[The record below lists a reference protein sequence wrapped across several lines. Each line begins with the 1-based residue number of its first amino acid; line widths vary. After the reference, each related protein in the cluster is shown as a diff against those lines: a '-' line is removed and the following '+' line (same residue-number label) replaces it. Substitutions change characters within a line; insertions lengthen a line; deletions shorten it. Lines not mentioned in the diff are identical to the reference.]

1 VSRVTKNLALLM
13 RRPPQ
18 DQPDE
23 DLIAALP
30 EPAPSPALPARQPPP
45 PLPAA
50 AAFGYPELR
59 RAGLGA
65 SLTAPAQGG
74 SPEPGADLTAER
86 TGTCLVSI
94 ATRNY
99 LHFGRA
105 LVSSS
110 REHHPEIPVFLL
122 IVDPD
127 PGEALEVPGATLLSG
142 AGIGVPSFDFMALKY
157 TATEM
162 CCALKPYVIRH
173 LLATTRFARILYF
186 DSDIYLYAR
195 LDALL
200 RALDEHDFV
209 VTPHTL
215 APFPHPERFWERP
228 SLGDLAFA
236 GPFNAGLFG
245 LRANARTA
253 AFLEVWRQMVTEPGA
268 FLFALGGQMEQNSF
282 NWISCFADDV
292 HVLRDAAYNVAYWNL
307 HDRSVRWQG
316 LDDEGTDGERKPSW
330 TVDGRPLVTFHF
342 SGYSPAG
349 APFAISRYD
358 QRYSLY
364 TLPSLARLFGD
375 YAALQSR
382 YGAEENRRRA
392 YRYDRFPSGIRI
404 NDEMRSIFKEH
415 ETFLWADVNPWTTEG
430 EEHYCQ
436 ALLSPVPYTG
446 NLLPILFERI
456 YRGRPD
462 LQQTYAGAALDP
474 DGFLR
479 WVAAY
484 GIYEHGYQEIFDR
497 HRPALP
503 SHHGTVL
510 LAEARR
516 ESPQLFAGL
525 DAPLGADRHRLLERL
540 RGAGLSTLATTVC
553 QGDVEHYYIS
563 PIRMIRKIV
572 EERSDVRHAF
582 PDLLFSDAPGLTRWL
597 EANAVVDH
605 HLPAHAPAVF
615 AAKSQ
620 GRSLAR
626 LFSYL
631 NRNWDFME
639 RWPLALIGQG
649 SREIAPSLLAVLR
662 HGLEYDL
669 DDVLMFLW
677 IMDEKPAAG
686 LGLTFELAVNARRT
700 PSPLLPEGQEK
711 LLGPLLREVPFQ
723 EALRRHRDGCRDAIH
738 RRQEEYVARFEGGPG
753 YGRISVYHA
762 LERAALPAPCPGVNF
777 FGYHKSPIGLGNLTR
792 GLRSALEHAGV
803 RVQPNVIGNVAM
815 DADLCP
821 EDFIRTYDYGLDTNL
836 FASYPHLHEMLLETL
851 PEHVV
856 REKRNIVYLAWEQR
870 DGSPYWPEIYRG
882 FDQVWALSSFAAES
896 FRRFMRREVLTVPC
910 VLDFDA
916 LPPAAAKEDLGLDP
930 DKLTYLYVLD
940 ANSSIERKNPE
951 AAIRAFAAAFTADEK
966 VQLVLRIANAHRL
979 DHRERIKQILRA
991 APAHL
996 DIRLVLEPMR
1006 HTELLRLISAAD
1018 CYVSLHRAEG
1028 FGYTCA
1034 EAMAYGKP
1042 VIATGYSGNLEFM
1055 SAENSFL
1062 VDHCETEVRTADGPF
1077 QRGSV
1082 WAEPDVA
1089 HAAHLMRAVYLDQ
1102 EAARAVGARGRQD
1115 VRSKLSAAGVGK
1127 IAAAALAR
1135 SRSS

>member
-1 VSRVTKNLALLM
+1 VSRVTKNLALQLM
-13 RRPPQ
+13 RHLPPEQ
-18 DQPDE
+18 LRE
-23 DLIAALP
+23 ALLAVFSDLEL
-30 EPAPSPALPARQPPP
+30 ELPASPPGGF
-45 PLPAA
+45 A
-50 AAFGYPELR
+50 AAFGYPGLR
-59 RAGLGA
+59 RASA
-65 SLTAPAQGG
+65 PDRPDAATAIRMETLP
-74 SPEPGADLTAER
+74 PGADLPAER
-86 TGTCLVSI
+86 EGTCAVSI

-99 LHFGRA
+99 LHYGRA
-105 LVSSS
+105 LVSSFQ
-110 REHHPEIPVFLL
+110 EHHPEIAVFLL

-127 PGEALEVPGATLLSG
+127 PDETLELPGATVLTG
-142 AGIGVPSFDFMALKY
+142 DDIGVQLFDFMALKY

-173 LLATTRFARILYF
+173 LLSHTRFARILYF
-186 DSDIYLYAR
+186 DSDIYLFAR

-200 RALDEHDFV
+200 QALDEHDFV

-245 LRANARTA
+245 LRANSRTT
-253 AFLEVWRQMVTEPGA
+253 AFIDVWQEMVTQPGA
-268 FLFALGGQMEQNSF
+268 FLFALGGQMEQNAF

-292 HVLRDAAYNVAYWNL
+292 HVLRDSAYNVAYWNL
-307 HDRSVRWQG
+307 HDRSVRWEG
-316 LDDEGTDGERKPSW
+316 LDDKERMSSW
-330 TVDGRPLVTFHF
+330 TVDGSPLVAFHF
-342 SGYSPAG
+342 SGYSPA
-349 APFAISRYD
+349 APFSISRYD
-358 QRYSLY
+358 RRHSLY

-375 YAALQSR
+375 YGALLKA

-392 YRYDRFPSGIRI
+392 YRYGSFPSGIRI
-404 NDEMRSIFKEH
+404 DDEMRAIFKEH
-415 ETFLWADVNPWTTEG
+415 ETFLWTDLSPWTPDG
-430 EEHYCQ
+430 EERYCR

-446 NLLPILFERI
+446 SLLPILFERV

-462 LQQTYAGAALDP
+462 LQQAYPNAHLDP

-479 WVAAY
+479 WIASY
-484 GIYEHGYQEIFDR
+484 GIYENSYQEIFDR
-497 HRPALP
+497 YRPVLP
-503 SHHGTVL
+503 SHHGAVML
-510 LAEARR
+510 GEALR

-525 DAPLGADRHRLLERL
+525 AAPLGADRHRLLERL
-540 RGAGLSTLATTVC
+540 RNAGLSSLATAVC
-553 QGDVEHYYIS
+553 CGDVEHYYIS

-572 EERSDVRHAF
+572 DERSDVRQAF

-597 EANAVVDH
+597 EVNAVGDH
-605 HLPAHAPAVF
+605 DLPPDAPAVF

-639 RWPLALIGQG
+639 RWPLALVGQG
-649 SREIAPSLLAVLR
+649 SREIAPSFLAVLR
-662 HGLEYDL
+662 HGLEFDL

-677 IMDEKPAAG
+677 IMDEKPSAG

-700 PSPLLPEGQEK
+700 PSPLLPEGQER
-711 LLGPLLREVPFQ
+711 LLGPLLHEVPFQ
-723 EALRRHRDGCRDAIH
+723 EALRRHRDEH
-738 RRQEEYVARFEGGPG
+738 RSAMHRQQEEYVGRFEGGPG

-762 LERAALPAPCPGVNF
+762 LERAALPAPRPGVNF

-792 GLRSALEHAGV
+792 GLCSALEHAGV

-815 DADLCP
+815 DSDLCP
-821 EDFIRTYDYGLDTNL
+821 EDFIRTYDYSLDTNL

-851 PEHVV
+851 PEHAV
-856 REKRNIVYLAWEQR
+856 RARRNIVYLAWEQR
-870 DGSPYWPEIYRG
+870 DGSPYWPELYRD

-896 FRRFMRREVLTVPC
+896 FRRFMGREVLTVPC

-916 LPPAAAKEDLGLDP
+916 LPPAATKEDLGLDP

-951 AAIRAFAAAFTADEK
+951 GAIRAFAKAFAAGEK
-966 VQLVLRIANAHRL
+966 VQLVLRISNAHRL
-979 DHRERIKQILRA
+979 DHRERIKKILRA
-991 APAHL
+991 APPHL

-1055 SAENSFL
+1055 SPENSFL
-1062 VDHCETEVRTADGPF
+1062 VDHRETEVRTADGPF

-1082 WAEPDVA
+1082 WAEPDVD
-1089 HAAHLMRAVYLDQ
+1089 HAAHLMRTVCLDR

-1115 VRSKLSAAGVGK
+1115 VRRILSAAGVGK
-1127 IAAAALAR
+1127 IAAAALAAPPR
-1135 SRSS
+1135 S

>member
-1 VSRVTKNLALLM
+1 MSRVTTEFGFPGLL
-13 RRPPQ
+13 RKAGLR
-18 DQPDE
+18 
-23 DLIAALP
+23 AAAP
-30 EPAPSPALPARQPPP
+30 ETSSLRTTTAEPEAELPA
-45 PLPAA
+45 
-50 AAFGYPELR
+50 
-59 RAGLGA
+59 
-65 SLTAPAQGG
+65 
-74 SPEPGADLTAER
+74 ER
-86 TGTCLVSI
+86 EGTCMVSI

-105 LVSSS
+105 LVSSFQ
-110 REHHPEIPVFLL
+110 EHHPEIAVFLL
-122 IVDPD
+122 IVDLD
-127 PGEALEVPGATLLSG
+127 PEETLEVPGATLLSG
-142 AGIGVPSFDFMALKY
+142 DGIGVPCFALMALKY

-173 LLATTRFARILYF
+173 LLSRTRFARILYF

-195 LDALL
+195 LDVLL
-200 RALDEHDFV
+200 QALDGHDFV

-245 LRANARTA
+245 LRANPRTT
-253 AFLEVWRQMVTEPGA
+253 AFMDTWQEMVTRPGA

-292 HVLRDAAYNVAYWNL
+292 YVLRDSAYNVAYWNL
-307 HDRSVRWQG
+307 HDRSVRWEG
-316 LDDEGTDGERKPSW
+316 LDDRGAGSRW
-330 TVDGRPLVTFHF
+330 TVDGRPLVAFHF

-349 APFAISRYD
+349 EPFSISRYD

-364 TLPSLARLFGD
+364 TLPSLARLFSD
-375 YAALQSR
+375 YAALQR
-382 YGAEENRRRA
+382 ACGAEENRRHA
-392 YRYDRFPSGIRI
+392 YRYGSFPSGIRI
-404 NDEMRSIFKEH
+404 NDEMRAIFKEH
-415 ETFLWADVNPWTTEG
+415 ETFLWADINPWTPEG

-446 NLLPILFERI
+446 SLLPVLFERI
-456 YRGRPD
+456 YRSRPD
-462 LQQTYAGAALDP
+462 LQQTYPGAGLNP
-474 DGFLR
+474 DILLR
-479 WVAAY
+479 WASTH
-484 GIYEHGYQEIFDR
+484 GIYEHGYQDLFDR
-497 HRPALP
+497 YRPALP

-510 LAEARR
+510 LEEARS

-525 DAPLGADRHRLLERL
+525 DAPLGADRHRFLERL
-540 RGAGLSTLATTVC
+540 HGAGLSELATAVC

-597 EANAVVDH
+597 EANAESDH
-605 HLPAHAPAVF
+605 HLPAGAPAVF

-649 SREIAPSLLAVLR
+649 SREIAPSFLAVLR
-662 HGLEYDL
+662 HGLEFDL

-677 IMDEKPAAG
+677 IMDEKPSAG

-723 EALRRHRDGCRDAIH
+723 EALRHHRERYSGAMH
-738 RRQEEYVARFEGGPG
+738 RQQEEYVGRFEGGPG

-762 LERAALPAPCPGVNF
+762 LERSALPAPGPGVNF

-803 RVQPNVIGNVAM
+803 RVQPNVIGNIAM

-821 EDFIRTYDYGLDTNL
+821 EDFIRTYDYSLDTNL

-851 PEHVV
+851 PEHAVHG
-856 REKRNIVYLAWEQR
+856 RRNIVYLAWEQR
-870 DGSPYWPEIYRG
+870 DGSPYWPEVYGR

-896 FRRFMRREVLTVPC
+896 FRRFMKREVLTVPC

-930 DKLTYLYVLD
+930 EKLTYLYVLD

-951 AAIRAFAAAFTADEK
+951 GAIRAFAKAFTAGEK
-966 VQLVLRIANAHRL
+966 VQLLLRISNAHRL

-1006 HTELLRLISAAD
+1006 HAELLRLVSAAD

-1055 SAENSFL
+1055 SPENSFL
-1062 VDHCETEVRTADGPF
+1062 VDHRETEVRTSDGPF

-1082 WAEPDVA
+1082 WAEPDVD
-1089 HAAHLMRAVYLDQ
+1089 HAAHLMRAVCLDL
-1102 EAARAVGARGRQD
+1102 ERARAVGDRGRQD
-1115 VRSKLSAAGVGK
+1115 VRRILSAASVGK
-1127 IAAAALAR
+1127 IAAAALA
-1135 SRSS
+1135 SP